1 MHGMRIKTP
10 YKNKNMKS
18 GVLIKIHKSMGK
30 RIVAVADKELIGKR
44 FEEGE
49 RCLDI
54 KEIFYKGKEE
64 TEEEILKIL
73 KQSTNTNLVGKKAV
87 ALGIKAG
94 IITQDSVII
103 IKGIPHAI
111 SLKYGI

>member
-1 MHGMRIKTP
+1 
-10 YKNKNMKS
+10 MKS
-18 GVLIKIHKSMGK
+18 GVLIKIHESMGK
-30 RIVAVADKELIGKR
+30 KIVAVADKELIGKR

-49 RCLDI
+49 RCLDVT
-54 KEIFYKGKEE
+54 ERFYKGNEE
-64 TEEEILKIL
+64 TEEEVIKIL
-73 KQSTNTNLVGKKAV
+73 KQSTNTNLVGKKSV

-94 IITQDSVII
+94 IITEESIVT

>member
-1 MHGMRIKTP
+1 MGEVSSS
-10 YKNKNMKS
+10 KNMKS
-18 GVLIKIHKSMGK
+18 GVLIKVHESMGK
-30 RIVAVADKELIGKR
+30 KIVAVADKELIGKR

-54 KEIFYKGKEE
+54 TERFYKGKEE

-73 KQSTNTNLVGKKAV
+73 KQSTNTNFVGKKAV
-87 ALGIKAG
+87 ALGVKAG
-94 IITQDSVII
+94 IITKDSII
-103 IKGIPHAI
+103 TIKGIPHAI